1 MASTKRRLFKKSKQQ
16 GEIKTASVKPQK
28 KQKIQAQHME
38 KVSPSTGSEKKLGF
52 WTSQND
58 GGNKRPQFPKISRV
72 IPEGFGKVT
81 TSSVPPMRLKWVLV
95 AVLVVLALFW
105 NWFVFSSLVKVGKN
119 WLVLLEKRQQLA
131 NQMAIWESISQKY
144 PTYRDAYVEGAMYAY
159 RLGDRGKEQYFLQQ
173 LQLLD
178 PNFLLTKTLE
188 QLMNLQT
195 TAGN

>member
-28 KQKIQAQHME
+28 KQKIQVQHME

-58 GGNKRPQFPKISRV
+58 GVKTQFPKIYRV
-72 IPEGFGKVT
+72 IPERLGKLT

-159 RLGDRGKEQYFLQQ
+159 RLGDRTKEQYFLQQ

-178 PNFLLTKTLE
+178 PNFPLTKTLE